1 MIEYLKELLKRK
13 DLISYLTISK
23 LKGQHKNSF
32 LGYFWWLLDPLLNV
46 LIYYFVVVILF
57 RRGGANYGIYLV
69 VGMIVWRWVSSTVA
83 SASKSIV
90 SESAIITQVYL
101 PKANFPIGAVLA
113 QFINFIFG
121 IMVVGMFLVG
131 FQIAP
136 GIELFWLPFIIGVQL
151 LFMFALALPV
161 AYITVFIR
169 DFDYLLGHFMRLWF
183 FASPVIWESSMI
195 PAKGQW
201 LLKINPMTYFLSS
214 YRNITIYHAP
224 PEICALIMIGILSLF
239 IILFMLFFYSRYE
252 HKIIK
257 EL

>member
-1 MIEYLKELLKRK
+1 MIGYLKELLKRK

-57 RRGGANYGIYLV
+57 KRGGPNYGIYLV
-69 VGMIVWRWVSSTVA
+69 VGMIVWRWVASTVT

-90 SESAIITQVYL
+90 SENAIITQVYL

-113 QFINFIFG
+113 QLINFIFG
-121 IMVVGMFLVG
+121 ILVVGLFLVV
-131 FQIAP
+131 FKIAP
-136 GIELFWLPFIIGVQL
+136 GIELMWLPVIIALQL
-151 LFMFALALPV
+151 LFMLAMALPA
-161 AYITVFIR
+161 AYINVFIR
-169 DFDYLLGHFMRLWF
+169 DFDYLIGHFMRLWF
-183 FASPVIWESSMI
+183 FGSPVIWESSMI
-195 PAKGQW
+195 PAGGKW
-201 LLKINPMTYFLSS
+201 LLDMNPMTYFLVS
-214 YRNITIYHAP
+214 YRNIIIYNAP
-224 PEICALIMIGILSLF
+224 PKIFALIVIGIASLF
-239 IILFMLFFYSRYE
+239 VIFFMLFFYSRYE

>member
-1 MIEYLKELLKRK
+1 MIEYLKELVKRK
-13 DLISYLTISK
+13 DLIVYLTISK

-32 LGYFWWLLDPLLNV
+32 LGYFWWLLDPLLNS

-57 RRGGANYGIYLV
+57 RRGGENYGIYLV
-69 VGMIVWRWVSSTVA
+69 VGMIAWRWVSSTVT

-101 PKANFPIGAVLA
+101 PKANFPISAVLA
-113 QFINFIFG
+113 QLINFIFG
-121 IMVVGMFLVG
+121 IMVVGIFMIG

-136 GIELFWLPFIIGVQL
+136 GIELLWLPFIIGVQL
-151 LFMFALALPV
+151 LFMFALALIV

-169 DFDYLLGHFMRLWF
+169 DFDYLLRHFMQLWF
-183 FASPVIWESSMI
+183 FASPVIWEHSMI
-195 PAKGQW
+195 PAKIQW
-201 LLKINPMTYFLSS
+201 LLKINPMTYLLSS
-214 YRNITIYHAP
+214 YRNIIIYHAP
-224 PEICALIMIGILSLF
+224 PETCALIMIGILSLL